1 MTHDLTNQG
10 QTYPLK
16 FNDDGSLSF
25 FWFDAHE
32 ENYGADIYL
41 FGKVWQP
48 EIKSFVSCSLK
59 VQGMERTVFVYPKVK
74 NGSQRQTMSEEEE
87 NLLKQSMIIEFN
99 TLRATQFK
107 KITKFK
113 CKFVS
118 RKYCFE
124 RPIPHGEH
132 KFLKIKYSATE
143 PPLPQS
149 LRGNTFECIFGAQQ
163 SMLELFILK
172 RKIKGP
178 CWLKIKKPV
187 KNNQFKLTWCKHEV
201 YINDPKDVEITIDEL
216 NRESPPLTCLSF
228 SLKTARSP
236 DNTNEVA
243 MISCLVQNQVNQ
255 DGPTKDNSQIQR
267 FSLVRRLQ
275 SNPWPFDLQ
284 QRLK

>member
-1 MTHDLTNQG
+1 
-10 QTYPLK
+10 
-16 FNDDGSLSF
+16 
-25 FWFDAHE
+25 
-32 ENYGADIYL
+32 
-41 FGKVWQP
+41 
-48 EIKSFVSCSLK
+48 
-59 VQGMERTVFVYPKVK
+59 
-74 NGSQRQTMSEEEE
+74 
-87 NLLKQSMIIEFN
+87 
-99 TLRATQFK
+99 
-107 KITKFK
+107 
-113 CKFVS
+113 
-118 RKYCFE
+118 
-124 RPIPHGEH
+124 
-132 KFLKIKYSATE
+132 
-143 PPLPQS
+143 
-149 LRGNTFECIFGAQQ
+149 
-163 SMLELFILK
+163 MLELFILK

-243 MISCLVQNQVNQ
+243 MISCLVQNQINQ